1 MTTEY
6 YRNYYKAFY
15 LRHKIRYKL
24 YRQTKYESL
33 KPYYRQYYIN
43 NKIKIKETS
52 YQNKNKINK
61 NIPTFEKMTKKII
74 LTFD

>member
-6 YRNYYKAFY
+6 YRNYYKAYY

-24 YRQTKYESL
+24 YRQSKYESL
-33 KPYYRQYYIN
+33 KPYYQDYYQKNKMSIRQ
-43 NKIKIKETS
+43 TS

-61 NIPTFEKMTKKII
+61 NIPKFEKRIESV
-74 LTFD
+74 LVYFD

>member
-1 MTTEY
+1 MTTLYAQNY
-6 YRNYYKAFY
+6 YRDYYKRNKSY
-15 LRHKIRYKL
+15 YKL
-24 YRQTKYESL
+24 YRQAKYESL

-61 NIPTFEKMTKKII
+61 NIPTFEKITKKII